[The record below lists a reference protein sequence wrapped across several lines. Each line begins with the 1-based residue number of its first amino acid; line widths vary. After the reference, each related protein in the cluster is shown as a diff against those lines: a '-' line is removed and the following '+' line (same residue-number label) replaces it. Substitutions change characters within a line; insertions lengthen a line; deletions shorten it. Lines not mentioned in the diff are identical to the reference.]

1 MISKEAEDYLFK
13 LKAELLFRGKD
24 EDKIH
29 AIGDELEDHFE
40 TAEQNGEDVSDILNT
55 PVKQYADNF
64 AKHMSFTEGLP
75 KYLTYFVIYMFAL
88 FTIPDFFGKGFT
100 LTLSYLLNVIIIFAI
115 SIIVPL
121 FLLKK
126 VIIKY
131 GDQKRTYIYAFIG
144 GGSIFLLMVLSTF
157 ITKHHP
163 IYTILT
169 LTQTQSIIVGTI
181 LLIGVMVA
189 CFIVKQKV
197 YALIIFVLCLPNIIA
212 QLFTAHNHSQIHYT
226 YISFGILMALLLFQI
241 IYTIYEGNKLR
252 KEDSKKR

>member
-13 LKAELLFRGKD
+13 LKTELLFRGKD
-24 EDKIH
+24 EKEIH

-55 PVKQYADNF
+55 PVKQYADKF
-64 AKHMSFTEGLP
+64 SKHMSFTEGLP
-75 KYLTYFVIYMFAL
+75 KYVTYFVIYLFAL
-88 FTIPDFFGKGFT
+88 FTIPDFFRKGFT
-100 LTLSYLLNVIIIFAI
+100 LTLSYLLNVVIIFAI
-115 SIIVPL
+115 SIGVL
-121 FLLKK
+121 FLYKK
-126 VIIKY
+126 LIINY
-131 GDQKRTYIYAFIG
+131 GEQKRTYIYAFIG

-212 QLFTAHNHSQIHYT
+212 QLFTAHNHSQIQYT
-226 YISFGILMALLLFQI
+226 YISLGILMALLLFQI
-241 IYTIYEGNKLR
+241 IYTIYKGNKLR